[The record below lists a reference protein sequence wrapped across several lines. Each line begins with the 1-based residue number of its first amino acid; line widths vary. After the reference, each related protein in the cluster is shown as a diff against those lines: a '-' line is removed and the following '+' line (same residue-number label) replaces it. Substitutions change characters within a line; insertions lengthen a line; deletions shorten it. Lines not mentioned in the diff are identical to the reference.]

1 MSISV
6 LAVEDNAGILGMLCL
21 ILESLGF
28 EKIDAAPSADEAMQM
43 LDAGL
48 TPDLVI
54 SDIRMEG
61 TMDGHGLAQWLK
73 QQHPR
78 IRILLTT
85 GYTSVEV
92 TDFPVLRKPYSLSRL
107 NAELENLKCLPAE

>member
-1 MSISV
+1 
-6 LAVEDNAGILGMLCL
+6 CL

-28 EKIDAAPSADEAMQM
+28 ETIDAAPSADEARQM
-43 LDAGL
+43 LDDGL

-61 TMDGHGLAQWLK
+61 IIDGHGLAQWLRQK
-73 QQHPR
+73 HPE

-92 TDFPVLRKPYSLSRL
+92 TNFPVLRKPYSLSQL
-107 NAELENLKCLPAE
+107 KAELKNLECLPSE